1 MDEGRRISPMKA
13 LKNAGM
19 GFSGP
24 FGYMEWDNIDID
36 GVLSGDAVLIFEVE
50 NLLTVWFLL

>member
-1 MDEGRRISPMKA
+1 MKA